1 MKKCCFLFVM
11 LLCLTVAKAEAKV
24 VTVTVNTPGT
34 FARELIGQ
42 IDSWSG
48 VTELTVKGNINDTD
62 MSCLSRL
69 TSVVKIDLSQTKI
82 KNVCGMNGL
91 KKLTTVVLPTSVIK
105 VNKGAFANCL
115 ALKEI
120 SMPNVTEI
128 DDEAFDYCQS
138 LVDVKN
144 PAVTSIGYG
153 AFRGCIA
160 LTSVDLPVATS
171 IGVCAFE
178 GCWAL
183 TSVNIPVATSIDN
196 DAFSGCRALMR
207 VDLPVATSIGFRA
220 FYECSALMSVKIPVA
235 TSIGWLAFYGCSA
248 LTSVSI
254 PATLRS
260 LDFGA
265 FSGCP
270 KLKDVYCYVI
280 MPLTSDDVVSDPNA
294 TGKTLHV
301 PAFCLTDYR
310 IHESWYNFNRIVA
323 LEGNLDRVDVYT
335 PFTITK
341 TKGIAEK
348 ADLNLCFQEE
358 YGNERTAGHL
368 TVSTKI
374 KWNIGKY
381 VQNQG
386 SGYYC
391 STMIPANEMTADNV
405 SINYLLR
412 EENWNFISFPFD
424 VNVSDIIAPKDV
436 LWVIRRYSG
445 EDRARMT
452 GKTWQNMT
460 KGMALKAGE
469 GYILHYTKLDSE
481 GGSSSENIFTFKA
494 VNNSNK
500 NNIFAYKDVTKPL
513 ATYASDLAHNRSWNL
528 VGNPYPCYYDTRC
541 IEHNGVITVWN
552 GSGYNAYSLL
562 DDKYVLQPNE
572 AFFVQCPVGASSM
585 KFKADGRQHEYEASS
600 DASYSNAY
608 RQNSANPRY
617 VYNLSLAGTDY
628 TDKARVVINETA
640 KLDYEISC
648 DASKFMSSNT
658 TVPQLYVMENGQK
671 LAIDERP
678 LLNGTIAL
686 GTYFGKTG
694 NYTIALMDNPD
705 YTKNVM
711 LTDLQ
716 TNTTVDLTK
725 EAYQFSAVQGSDEER
740 FVLSITDDPTG
751 VGAIINNN
759 SEKATN
765 CYNLSGQQIS
775 APHKGIN
782 IVNGKKT
789 LVR

>member
-1 MKKCCFLFVM
+1 MMKKCCFLFMM
-11 LLCLTVAKAEAKV
+11 LLCLTVAKTEAKV
-24 VTVTVNTPGT
+24 VTVTVNAPGT
-34 FARELIGQ
+34 FAKELIGQ

-82 KNVCGMNGL
+82 KNVCGMNDL
-91 KKLTTVVLPTSVIK
+91 KKLTTVVLPTSVVK
-105 VNKGAFANCL
+105 VNKGAFYKCS

-128 DDEAFDYCQS
+128 DDEAFYYCQS
-138 LVDVKN
+138 LTIVN
-144 PAVTSIGYG
+144 FPLATSIGYS
-153 AFRGCIA
+153 AFFGCSS
-160 LTSVDLPVATS
+160 LTSVNFPLATS
-171 IGVCAFE
+171 IGH
-178 GCWAL
+178 
-183 TSVNIPVATSIDN
+183 S
-196 DAFSGCRALMR
+196 AFSGCSSLRS
-207 VDLPVATSIGFRA
+207 VNLPTTLRMLDDVAGYT
-220 FYECSALMSVKIPVA
+220 K
-235 TSIGWLAFYGCSA
+235 TFYGCS
-248 LTSVSI
+248 
-254 PATLRS
+254 
-260 LDFGA
+260 
-265 FSGCP
+265 
-270 KLKDVYCYVI
+270 KLKDIYCYVI
-280 MPLTSDDVVSDPNA
+280 SPFSTKAFSDFVFTNV
-294 TGKTLHV
+294 TLHV
-301 PAFCLTDYR
+301 PAFCLNEYCA
-310 IHESWYNFNRIVA
+310 HESWYKFKKIVA
-323 LEGNLDRVDVYT
+323 LEDGLDRIDVFV
-335 PFTITK
+335 PLTITE
-341 TKGIAEK
+341 TKGIGEK
-348 ADLNLCFQEE
+348 ADLNLIWD
-358 YGNERTAGHL
+358 YDNRKSHL
-368 TVSTKI
+368 TVSTKT
-374 KWNIGKY
+374 KWNIGKF
-381 VQNQG
+381 VQKQ
-386 SGYYC
+386 GYYYS
-391 STMIPANEMTADNV
+391 STMIPYSEMTADNV

-436 LWVIRRYSG
+436 LWVIRKYSG
-445 EDRARMT
+445 EDRAKMT

-460 KGMALKAGE
+460 NGMTLKAGE
-469 GYILHYTKLDSE
+469 GYILHYTLLDSK
-481 GGSSSENIFTFKA
+481 GGSSSKNLFTFKA

-552 GSGYNAYSLL
+552 GSGYIAYSLL

-585 KFKADGRQHEYEASS
+585 KFKADGRQHEYEAGS

-608 RQNSANPRY
+608 KQNSANPRY
-617 VYNLSLAGTDY
+617 IYNLSLAGTDY

-658 TVPQLYVMENGQK
+658 TVPQLYVMENRQK

-678 LLNGTIAL
+678 LSNGTIAL

-740 FVLSITDDPTG
+740 FMLNITDDPTG

-775 APHKGIN
+775 APQKGIN

>member
-1 MKKCCFLFVM
+1 
-11 LLCLTVAKAEAKV
+11 
-24 VTVTVNTPGT
+24 
-34 FARELIGQ
+34 
-42 IDSWSG
+42 
-48 VTELTVKGNINDTD
+48 
-62 MSCLSRL
+62 
-69 TSVVKIDLSQTKI
+69 
-82 KNVCGMNGL
+82 
-91 KKLTTVVLPTSVIK
+91 
-105 VNKGAFANCL
+105 
-115 ALKEI
+115 
-120 SMPNVTEI
+120 MPNVTEVG
-128 DDEAFDYCQS
+128 DAAFYDCQS
-138 LVDVKN
+138 L
-144 PAVTSIGYG
+144 TS
-153 AFRGCIA
+153 ANFP
-160 LTSVDLPVATS
+160 LATS
-171 IGVCAFE
+171 IGNCAFE
-178 GCWAL
+178 MCRAL

-196 DAFSGCRALMR
+196 DAFGDCRALTR
-207 VDLPVATSIGFRA
+207 VDLPVATSIGVRA
-220 FYECSALMSVKIPVA
+220 FYACRALTRVDLPVA
-235 TSIGWLAFYGCSA
+235 TSIGDWAFYDCRA
-248 LTSVSI
+248 LTSVNFPLVTSI
-254 PATLRS
+254 G
-260 LDFGA
+260 DGA
-265 FSGCP
+265 FSACSSLTRVTLPASLHALGNSSVYCTVFGGCSR
-270 KLKDVYCYVI
+270 LKDVYCYVSS
-280 MPLTSDDVVSDPNA
+280 PLNTIALNYLVSQVV
-294 TGKTLHV
+294 TLHV
-301 PAFCLTDYR
+301 PSFSLADYR
-310 IHESWYNFNRIVA
+310 LHKDWCGFSKIVA
-323 LEGNLDRVDVYT
+323 LDENLNKMYVSSSL
-335 PFTITK
+335 TITEL
-341 TKGIAEK
+341 KGIAEK
-348 ADLNLCFQEE
+348 ADLNIVRRVSGET
-358 YGNERTAGHL
+358 NASGHL
-368 TVSTKI
+368 TVSAKK
-374 KWNIGKY
+374 KWNIENY
-381 VQNQG
+381 VQDQIQ
-386 SGYYC
+386 GYYGYA
-391 STMIPANEMTADNV
+391 STMIPHSEMTADNV
-405 SINYLLR
+405 SINNLLPK
-412 EENWNFISFPFD
+412 NCWNFISFPFD

-436 LWVIRRYSG
+436 LWVIRKYSG
-445 EDRARMT
+445 EDRAKMT

-460 KGMALKAGE
+460 NGMTLKAGE
-469 GYILHYTKLDSE
+469 GYILHYTKLNSE
-481 GGSSSENIFTFKA
+481 DYSSSEDYWFTFKA

-562 DDKYVLQPNE
+562 DDKYVLRPNE

-585 KFKADGRQHEYEASS
+585 KFNADGRQHEYEASS
-600 DASYSNAY
+600 AASYSNAY

-628 TDKARVVINETA
+628 TDKTRVVINETA

-658 TVPQLYVMENGQK
+658 AVPQLYVMENGQK

-678 LLNGTIAL
+678 LSNGTIAL

>member
-1 MKKCCFLFVM
+1 MM
-11 LLCLTVAKAEAKV
+11 LLCLTVAKTEAKV
-24 VTVTVNTPGT
+24 VTVTVNAPGT
-34 FARELIGQ
+34 FAKELIGQ

-82 KNVCGMNGL
+82 KNVCGMNDL
-91 KKLTTVVLPTSVIK
+91 KKLTTVVLPTSVVK
-105 VNKGAFANCL
+105 VNKGAFYKCS

-128 DDEAFDYCQS
+128 DDEAFYYCQS
-138 LVDVKN
+138 LTIVN
-144 PAVTSIGYG
+144 FPLATSIGYS
-153 AFRGCIA
+153 AFSGCSS
-160 LTSVDLPVATS
+160 LTSVNFPLATS
-171 IGVCAFE
+171 IGYSAFS
-178 GCWAL
+178 GCSSL
-183 TSVNIPVATSIDN
+183 TSVNFPLATSIGHS
-196 DAFSGCRALMR
+196 AFSGCSSLRS
-207 VDLPVATSIGFRA
+207 VNLPTTLRMLDDVAGYT
-220 FYECSALMSVKIPVA
+220 K
-235 TSIGWLAFYGCSA
+235 TFYGCS
-248 LTSVSI
+248 
-254 PATLRS
+254 
-260 LDFGA
+260 
-265 FSGCP
+265 
-270 KLKDVYCYVI
+270 KLKDIYCYVI
-280 MPLTSDDVVSDPNA
+280 SPFSTKAFSDFVFTNV
-294 TGKTLHV
+294 TLHV
-301 PAFCLTDYR
+301 PAFCLNEYCA
-310 IHESWYNFNRIVA
+310 HESWYKFKKIVA
-323 LEGNLDRVDVYT
+323 LEDGLDRIDVFV
-335 PFTITK
+335 PLTITE
-341 TKGIAEK
+341 TKGIGEK
-348 ADLNLCFQEE
+348 ADLNLIWD
-358 YGNERTAGHL
+358 YDNRKSHL
-368 TVSTKI
+368 TVSTKT
-374 KWNIGKY
+374 KWNIGKF
-381 VQNQG
+381 VQKQ
-386 SGYYC
+386 GYYYS
-391 STMIPANEMTADNV
+391 STMIPYSEMTADNV

-436 LWVIRRYSG
+436 LWVIRKYSG
-445 EDRARMT
+445 EDRAKMT

-460 KGMALKAGE
+460 NGMTLKAGE
-469 GYILHYTKLDSE
+469 GYILHYTKLNSE
-481 GGSSSENIFTFKA
+481 EYSSSGDDRFTFKA

-552 GSGYNAYSLL
+552 GSGYTAYSLL

-658 TVPQLYVMENGQK
+658 TVPQLYVMENRQK

-678 LLNGTIAL
+678 LSNGTIAL

-740 FVLSITDDPTG
+740 FMLNITDDPTG

-775 APHKGIN
+775 APQKGIN

>member
-1 MKKCCFLFVM
+1 MM
-11 LLCLTVAKAEAKV
+11 LLCLTVAKTEAKV
-24 VTVTVNTPGT
+24 VTVTVNAPGT
-34 FARELIGQ
+34 FAKELIGQ

-48 VTELTVKGNINDTD
+48 VTELTVKGKINDTD

-82 KNVCGMNGL
+82 KNVCGMNDL
-91 KKLTTVVLPTSVIK
+91 KKLTTVVLPTSVVK
-105 VNKGAFANCL
+105 VNMGAFSDCS

-128 DDEAFDYCQS
+128 DDEAFYDCQS
-138 LVDVKN
+138 
-144 PAVTSIGYG
+144 
-153 AFRGCIA
+153 
-160 LTSVDLPVATS
+160 
-171 IGVCAFE
+171 
-178 GCWAL
+178 L
-183 TSVNIPVATSIDN
+183 TSVNFP
-196 DAFSGCRALMR
+196 L
-207 VDLPVATSIGFRA
+207 
-220 FYECSALMSVKIPVA
+220 A
-235 TSIGWLAFYGCSA
+235 TSIGW
-248 LTSVSI
+248 
-254 PATLRS
+254 
-260 LDFGA
+260 GA
-265 FSGCP
+265 FSGCSSLTSANFP
-270 KLKDVYCYVI
+270 LVTSIGHSAFSGCSSLRSVNLPATLRRLDDVAGYTKTFDGCSKLKDVYCYVI
-280 MPLTSDDVVSDPNA
+280 SPFSTKAFPDFVFTNV
-294 TGKTLHV
+294 TLHV
-301 PAFCLTDYR
+301 PAFCLNEYR
-310 IHESWYNFNRIVA
+310 EHESWYKFKKIVA
-323 LEGNLDRVDVYT
+323 LEDGLDRIDVFV
-335 PFTITK
+335 PLTITK

-348 ADLNLCFQEE
+348 ADLNLCFQG
-358 YGNERTAGHL
+358 YGNERTTGHL
-368 TVSTKI
+368 TVSTKT

-460 KGMALKAGE
+460 NGMTLKAGE

-481 GGSSSENIFTFKA
+481 GGSSSENLFTFKA

-541 IEHNGVITVWN
+541 IEYNGVITVWN

-628 TDKARVVINETA
+628 TDKTRVVINETA

-648 DASKFMSSNT
+648 DACKFMSSNT

-678 LLNGTIAL
+678 LSNGTIAL

-740 FVLSITDDPTG
+740 FVLNITDDPTG

>member
-1 MKKCCFLFVM
+1 MKKCYFLFVM

-34 FARELIGQ
+34 FAKELIGQ
-42 IDSWSG
+42 IDSWSD
-48 VTELTVKGNINDTD
+48 VVELTVKGNINDTD

-91 KKLTTVVLPTSVIK
+91 KKLTTVVLPTSVVK
-105 VNKGAFANCL
+105 VNEGAFQNCF

-120 SMPNVTEI
+120 SMPNVTEVG
-128 DDEAFDYCQS
+128 DGAFQS
-138 LVDVKN
+138 CNNLRSVN
-144 PAVTSIGYG
+144 LPAVTEIGYR
-153 AFRGCIA
+153 AFYDC
-160 LTSVDLPVATS
+160 D
-171 IGVCAFE
+171 
-178 GCWAL
+178 AL
-183 TSVNIPVATSIDN
+183 TSVNFP
-196 DAFSGCRALMR
+196 L
-207 VDLPVATSIGFRA
+207 ATSIGNSA
-220 FYECSALMSVKIPVA
+220 FYD
-235 TSIGWLAFYGCSA
+235 CSA
-248 LTSVSI
+248 LTSVTL
-254 PATLRS
+254 PASLYDLGSNSFYRS
-260 LDFGA
+260 G
-265 FSGCP
+265 
-270 KLKDVYCYVI
+270 LKDVYCYVSS
-280 MPLTSDDVVSDPNA
+280 PLNTTAFNLLSRVV
-294 TGKTLHV
+294 TLHV
-301 PAFCLTDYR
+301 PSFSLVDYR
-310 IHESWYNFNRIVA
+310 LHKDWCGFSKIVA
-323 LEGNLDRVDVYT
+323 LDENLNKMYVSSSL
-335 PFTITK
+335 TITEL
-341 TKGIAEK
+341 KGIAEK
-348 ADLNLCFQEE
+348 ADLNIVCRVS
-358 YGNERTAGHL
+358 NVTNASGHV
-368 TVSTKI
+368 TVSAKT
-374 KWNIGKY
+374 KWNIENY
-381 VQNQG
+381 VQDQIP
-386 SGYYC
+386 GYYRDA
-391 STMIPANEMTADNV
+391 STMIPHSEMTADNV
-405 SINYLLR
+405 SINYWLY
-412 EENWNFISFPFD
+412 ENCWEFISFPFD

-436 LWVIRRYSG
+436 LWVIRKYSG
-445 EDRARMT
+445 EDRAKMT

-460 KGMALKAGE
+460 NGMTLKAGE
-469 GYILHYTKLDSE
+469 GYILHYTKLDSN
-481 GGSSSENIFTFKA
+481 GGSSSKNLFTFKA

-513 ATYASDLAHNRSWNL
+513 ATYASDFAHNRSWNL

-640 KLDYEISC
+640 KLYYEISC

-678 LLNGTIAL
+678 LSNGTIAL

-740 FVLSITDDPTG
+740 FVLNITDDPTG